1 MPFPGTSPVMRRHAR
16 SWWCRWS
23 IGTAIWWAC
32 SIWTAR
38 SRAASTR
45 RIRRAWSGLPRRTSR
60 RCDNDVTGSV
70 TTDAWGAVLR
80 NAPMRTLLLIG
91 LLLFSTSAFASGQ
104 AGGVSWTTPD
114 AFVRQPDRQMRAATY
129 ALPKAKGDADAPE
142 LAVFYF
148 GPGQGGGVQANIR
161 RWSEQLSGKDG
172 KPIQA
177 KTSVKEVNGL
187 KVHLVEG
194 KGTYRSGGFG
204 APVVQK
210 PGYQLLGA
218 IVEGP
223 EGAIFFKL

>member
-1 MPFPGTSPVMRRHAR
+1 
-16 SWWCRWS
+16 
-23 IGTAIWWAC
+23 
-32 SIWTAR
+32 
-38 SRAASTR
+38 
-45 RIRRAWSGLPRRTSR
+45 
-60 RCDNDVTGSV
+60 
-70 TTDAWGAVLR
+70 
-80 NAPMRTLLLIG
+80 MRTLLLIG

-223 EGAIFFKL
+223 EGAIFFKLTGPTKSVEQARKAFDAMLRSLSVAS